1 ENVSGDVGFASFASL
16 CDVPLGARDYLAVA
30 GRFAGLVLS
39 DVPQFNDANEHVA
52 RRFMWLIDALYDRGR
67 FLIASAETDIAALYQ
82 GHQWQFEF
90 ARTASRLGEMA
101 QRGKAQNQ

>member
-1 ENVSGDVGFASFASL
+1 MLFRS
-16 CDVPLGARDYLAVA
+16 CDVPLGARDYLAIA

-39 DVPQFNDANEHVA
+39 DVPQFTDDNENVA

-67 FLIASAETDIAALYQ
+67 FLIASADAEIGNLYE

-101 QRGKAQNQ
+101 KRGRMQDSG